1 MPIRITLVSQG
12 RVVALPDPA
21 GGQFDAAGNFDRLL
35 PMENQLPMRQSP
47 NLPLLSRIEAY
58 VGVEFTSDEMVA
70 VAEEA
75 ATLFDIAKPGPETRG
90 LERLRSLAEHGAQ
103 IPGAVLRVAAD

>member
-12 RVVALPDPA
+12 HVVALPDPA

-58 VGVEFTSDEMVA
+58 VDLEFTSDEMTIVA
-70 VAEEA
+70 QEA
-75 ATLFDIAKPGPETRG
+75 SMLLEIAKPGPETRG

-103 IPGAVLRVAAD
+103 IPGAVLRVVGD